1 MVQYVVDEVRVDA
14 CAQGFEPEVHDAVQH
29 PSLAVTRHAAHLHY
43 HYHQQHYHYQRD
55 GTHHVVA
62 GQQLLV
68 HLQVLGHGHEAGVA
82 FKAHLTLGGAH
93 AQRVVAYGVLVLG
106 VLRHGVQRLA
116 PLAGGG
122 VIIPDEF
129 QAFVHLLGPQGGAAR
144 LPVGQHGRH
153 VAVMTAH
160 VLQLQPLGAQMLLHV
175 CAGLHVGEIIFGKS
189 QQRIGLDV
197 LARVQVEVGHVG
209 AAEIPLPFQF
219 RPVHQEC
226 VELQEQMQR
235 LGILFLHEVVVPP
248 VVEVMEPVV
257 GRHYG
262 QILGGSVPPPAA
274 LVEVKQLGIGRGESD
289 VLRHPVAVGKFCRV
303 RHLDGASE
311 PEGAEVVIAVVA
323 VGPGQVEICVRL
335 GRGVMQA
342 GEFLDGLLVIVD
354 VGVRVVGEACVIPC
368 ARGMDFPLQQTAH
381 RRAWYPCQIAVD

>member
-1 MVQYVVDEVRVDA
+1 MA
-14 CAQGFEPEVHDAVQH
+14 P
-29 PSLAVTRHAAHLHY
+29 
-43 HYHQQHYHYQRD
+43 
-55 GTHHVVA
+55 HHVVA
-62 GQQLLV
+62 CQQFLV
-68 HLQVLGHGHEAGVA
+68 HLQVLGHGHEARVA
-82 FKAHLTLGGAH
+82 LKAHLTLGGAH
-93 AQRVVAYGVLVLG
+93 AQRVVAYGVFVLR

-129 QAFVHLLGPQGGAAR
+129 QAFVHLLGPQGGVSR

-153 VAVMTAH
+153 VAVMAAH

-262 QILGGSVPPPAA
+262 EILGGAVPPPAA
-274 LVEVKQLGIGRGESD
+274 LVEVEQFGIGGCESD
-289 VLRHPVAVGKFCRV
+289 VLRYPVSVGQAGRV
-303 RHLDGASE
+303 GHLDGAAE
-311 PEGAEVVIAVVA
+311 PEGTEVVIAVVA
-323 VGPGQVEICVRL
+323 IGPGQVEIGVGL
-335 GRGVMQA
+335 GSRVMQA
-342 GEFLDGLLVIVD
+342 GEFPDGLLVIID
-354 VGVRVVGEACVIPC
+354 VGVGVVGEARVIPG
-368 ARGMDFPLQQTAH
+368 ARGMDFALQQTAQ
-381 RRAWYPCQIAVD
+381 RRAWHAGQITVD